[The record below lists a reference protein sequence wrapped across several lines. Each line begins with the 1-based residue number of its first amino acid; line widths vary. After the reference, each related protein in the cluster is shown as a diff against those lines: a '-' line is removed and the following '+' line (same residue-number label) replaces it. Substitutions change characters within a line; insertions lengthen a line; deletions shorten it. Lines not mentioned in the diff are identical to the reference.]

1 MLVGCGAAP
10 HPAPVPVANVAAVH
24 SCREAAAGIERAT
37 RDVRAPE
44 TSVVRAMDARCE
56 DDRWEGV
63 AIECFA
69 TMHEGELAR
78 CAKLLGDGSRGAMLA
93 EISGGGGRA
102 AIEVARV
109 RLGQLALGVGECDR
123 FVAAVTTVLGC
134 EQMPLDARVE
144 LGNETSEMWDLP
156 TQGLPEDAQRRMA
169 EACGV
174 SLRELQTEAA
184 NAGCTL

>member
-1 MLVGCGAAP
+1 MVACGAAP
-10 HPAPVPVANVAAVH
+10 HGTPTVPVANVAAVH

-44 TSVVRAMDARCE
+44 TTVVREMDARCE
-56 DDRWEGV
+56 DDRWDSA
-63 AIECFA
+63 AIDCFA
-69 TMHEGELAR
+69 QMRDGELAH
-78 CAKLLGDGSRGAMLA
+78 CAKLLPDATRTAMLA
-93 EISGGGGRA
+93 VISGGGGRA

-123 FVAAVTTVLGC
+123 FVAAVANVLGC
-134 EQMPLDARVE
+134 EQMPVDARVE

-156 TQGLPEDAQRRMA
+156 THGLPEDAQRRMA

-174 SLRELQTEAA
+174 SLRELQSEAA
-184 NAGCTL
+184 NAGCAL